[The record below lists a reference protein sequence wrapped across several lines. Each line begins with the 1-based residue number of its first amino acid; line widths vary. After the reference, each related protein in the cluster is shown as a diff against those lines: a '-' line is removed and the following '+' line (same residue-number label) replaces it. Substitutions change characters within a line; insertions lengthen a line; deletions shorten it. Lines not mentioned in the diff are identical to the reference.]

1 MLKIIDLCSS
11 DNCYGFNLSRAET
24 IIFKGMMNQD
34 ENICIIQTPG
44 LRKEIVQSILCLF
57 YCGKVSVT
65 WELLNDINE
74 SFKTL
79 GEFIHNL
86 LLCRI

>member
-1 MLKIIDLCSS
+1 
-11 DNCYGFNLSRAET
+11 
-24 IIFKGMMNQD
+24 MNQD

-79 GEFIHNL
+79 GEFIHTF
-86 LLCRI
+86 LLCRF